1 MGVLGNVA
9 DRRAQMRRILAAIA
23 ATSLIAGLSTV
34 VVGSTP
40 AVALPDGQALTP
52 PMGFNNWNSTH
63 CGAQFNEAMVKGIT
77 DIFVERGL
85 KDAGYQYVNL
95 DDCWALPARDATTG
109 RLVPDPVRFPNGIK
123 SVADYVHSKGLKFGI
138 YTSAGTK
145 TCNTAGF
152 PGGLG
157 HEETDAAT
165 FAEWGVDYLK
175 YDNCNNQN
183 VPAIERYT
191 KMRDALKATGRDIVF
206 SICEWG
212 QNRPWEWGADV
223 GHLWRTTGD
232 ISDSFASMLSIVKQ
246 NAPLAD
252 AAGPGH
258 WNDPDMLEVG
268 NGGMTDVEYRS
279 HFSLWAIMS
288 APLLIGSDLRQASPA
303 TFDILLNRDV
313 IAIDQDPLGRQAR
326 VLSNQDGLWTFAKP
340 LANGDIAVALFNET
354 SSAATISTT
363 ASALGLPESPGY
375 IMRDLW
381 AHTATETAGVVAAG
395 VPAHG
400 TAMFR
405 VSADPR
411 WAKLPAATS
420 FAARATTLAE
430 GAAGHYITPGQPV
443 PLDAKL
449 INHGRLP
456 VVVPE
461 QHITLPDG
469 WTAVPNGPTD
479 GLILRTEETLNGRWT
494 VTPPANAAPGTHELT
509 VGGSYREGRDTFRSS
524 TVIRL
529 VVPGVPPPANGFV
542 SDSAWLESTNGWGPV
557 EKDMSVGERPAG
569 DGRPITIA
577 GVQYAK
583 GLGAH
588 APGSV
593 MYFTARQCTGLTT
606 DVGVDDEKRRNR
618 AGSVVFQIW
627 ADGKVVADSGVVT
640 WQDAAKTLSV
650 DLTGVSFVQ
659 LVVTDA
665 GDGTNSDH
673 ADWAGATFTCG

>member
-1 MGVLGNVA
+1 MQNHHRVITA
-9 DRRAQMRRILAAIA
+9 LAAA
-23 ATSLIAGLSTV
+23 GLVAGLSTV
-34 VVGSTP
+34 VGQP
-40 AVALPDGQALTP
+40 APAFALPDGQALTP
-52 PMGFNNWNSTH
+52 PMGFNNWNTTH
-63 CGAQFNEAMVKGIT
+63 CGAQFNEAMVKGIA
-77 DIFVERGL
+77 DLFVARGL
-85 KDAGYQYVNL
+85 KDAGYRYVNL
-95 DDCWALPARDATTG
+95 DDCWALPARDAATG
-109 RLVPDPVRFPNGIK
+109 RLVPDPARFPNGIK
-123 SVADYVHSKGLKFGI
+123 AVADYVHGKGLKFGI

-165 FAEWGVDYLK
+165 FAEWGVDYVK

-191 KMRDALKATGRDIVF
+191 RMRDALQHTGRPIVF

-212 QNRPWEWGADV
+212 QNRPWEWGSDV

-232 ISDSFASMLSIVKQ
+232 ISDSFSSMLSIVRQ

-288 APLLIGSDLRQASPA
+288 APLLIGADLRRASQA
-303 TFDILLNRDV
+303 TFDTLLNRDV
-313 IAIDQDPLGRQAR
+313 IAVDQDPLGRQGR

-340 LANGDIAVALFNET
+340 LAGGDVAVALFNET
-354 SSAATISTT
+354 ASAATIGTT
-363 ASALGLPESPGY
+363 AAALGLPDSTGY

-395 VPAHG
+395 VPPHG

-420 FAARATTLAE
+420 FAARATTPAE
-430 GAAGHYITPGQPV
+430 GAAGQYVNPGRPV
-443 PLDAKL
+443 PVDARL
-449 INHGRLP
+449 TNHGRVP
-456 VVVPE
+456 VAVPE
-461 QHITLPDG
+461 QRIAVPAG
-469 WTAVPNGPTD
+469 WTAEPTGPTD
-479 GLILRTEETLNGRWT
+479 AVILRTEETLHGTWT
-494 VTPPANAAPGTHELT
+494 VTPPAGTPPGSYELT
-509 VGGSYREGRDTFRSS
+509 VTGSYREGRETYRAS
-524 TVIRL
+524 TVLRL
-529 VVPGVPPPANGFV
+529 VVPGVAPAGTGFV
-542 SDSAWLESTNGWGPV
+542 SDAAWLESTNGWGPV
-557 EKDMSVGERPAG
+557 EKDTSVGEQAAG
-569 DGRPITIA
+569 DGRPISIA
-577 GVQYAK
+577 GVRYAK

-593 MYFTARQCTGLTT
+593 MYFTAGRCTALTT
-606 DVGVDDEKRRNR
+606 DVGVDDEKRGNRN
-618 AGSVVFQIW
+618 GSVDFQIW
-627 ADGKVVADSGVVT
+627 ADGRKVADSGVLT
-640 WQDAAKTLSV
+640 WQNPATSLSA

-673 ADWAGATFTCG
+673 ADWAGAAFACG